1 MKKYTIYIWCFW
13 FLLIGCGDFLEE
25 QSQDLTYAV
34 NCADLEEL
42 LVGNAYAYG
51 LPASKVLTSA
61 LLKSTNSKTGGYY
74 FPGLQ
79 VMDDDV
85 TASVF
90 GQEPNVSTQP
100 YSLLGAYYRWDEN
113 TNHDGSAEYDDPN
126 WIRLYTHIGVT
137 NAVLSKVDEF
147 TDDSEA
153 DRNRVKGQ
161 ALFLR
166 AYYYYFLVNLYA
178 KPYSA
183 ITADSDLGVPLKTF
197 AYVDDRYWT
206 RAPVDSVY
214 HQIVRDLQGA
224 VVCLDGIEMKNRYW
238 ANEDAAR
245 LLLGRVYCY
254 MGKWDLVPEVYEELL
269 KKYTLADIV
278 ADNKAPYISTT
289 SPELIFTMGQ
299 DCRDGIFKG
308 PSLSNTVSTFGV
320 SSELEQ
326 LYKTGDARFTVRCS
340 TDRETGRIY
349 PKVMDQYV
357 SDVFTLRISEAY
369 LNQAEAL
376 AMTGDEAGA
385 RDLIQKLR
393 EKRIAAGNVGTVTES
408 GKQLIQFIR
417 EERRRELCFEG
428 HRWFDLRRYA
438 VCPNYPESKE
448 IRHTSY
454 VHTSGSKY
462 QQGMIEGYYLLD
474 AYPAKNWVLPIPAFD
489 VEENQGELEQNERNR
504 SILY

>member
-1 MKKYTIYIWCFW
+1 MKRYTIYIWCFW
-13 FLLIGCGDFLEE
+13 FLLSGCGDFLEE

-51 LPASKVLTSA
+51 LPASKTLTSA
-61 LLKSTNSKTGGYY
+61 ALKSTDPKTGGYY
-74 FPGLQ
+74 FPGLH

-85 TASVF
+85 TANVF
-90 GQEPNVSTQP
+90 GQEQKVSTQP
-100 YSLLGAYYRWDEN
+100 YSLLGAFYRWDEN
-113 TNHDGSAEYDDPN
+113 TNHDGSSEYDDPN

-147 TDDSEA
+147 TEEPEA

-183 ITADSDLGVPLKTF
+183 ITADTDLGVPLKTF
-197 AYVDDRYWT
+197 AYVDDRYWG
-206 RAPVDSVY
+206 RASVDSVY

-224 VVCLDGIEMKNRYW
+224 VACLEGMEMKNRFW

-254 MGKWDLVPEVYEELL
+254 MGKWELVPELYEKLFR
-269 KKYTLADIV
+269 KYALADIV
-278 ADNKAPYISTT
+278 ADNKAPYISVT

-299 DCRDGIFKG
+299 DCREAIFKG
-308 PSLSNTVSTFGV
+308 PSNSTGTSAFGI

-326 LYKTGDARFTVRCS
+326 LYKTGDARLMVRCS
-340 TDRETGRIY
+340 TELESGRIY
-349 PKVMDQYV
+349 PKRMDPYA
-357 SDVFTLRISEAY
+357 SDMFTLRISEAY

-385 RDLIQKLR
+385 RALIQQLR

-408 GKQLIQFIR
+408 GEQLIQFIR

-448 IRHTSY
+448 IRHISY

-462 QQGMIEGYYLLD
+462 QPGMNEGYYLLD

-489 VEENQGELEQNERNR
+489 VEENQGRLEQNERNK